1 MNEQEKR
8 ATDSS
13 VCFGSCRL
21 DVKQVQVWRDH
32 HEVKLTGKAFAVLC
46 YFVDHPGQLVTKDDL
61 FAAAWPETI
70 ISDATLASCIQE
82 VRQALGDDAK
92 QPRYIETVHR
102 RGFRFIAEVVSD
114 QLSVVS
120 QDNGVGSQEA
130 EASQNSKVKTQKPAL
145 SVVEGAK
152 VENSLESSVQSPES
166 EEQKPVLTDLT
177 LDPRLSD
184 PRLQTL
190 DPDVS
195 APSST
200 MIAPRRWRWWQVLL
214 LLVVLVLGGGLVA
227 KWRLVRLV
235 AASYFPP
242 PAPEPLAL
250 PLPDKPSLVVLP
262 LVNLSGDTSQE
273 YFSDGLTDDLISTL
287 AQFPDLF
294 IVARQSAFTY
304 KGKTIKEQDVGK
316 ELGVRY
322 VLTGSVRRAGGQ
334 VRVNVQIVDAIT
346 GGHLWVEQYE
356 RAFADLF
363 TLQDEI
369 VRKIATTMK
378 LQLENWKYGGSLLRK
393 TTPSMEAWD
402 ALLRGQESYWSLTP
416 EGNLRARQLYEKAVT
431 LDPQY
436 ALAYACIG
444 WTYFLEWVMQWNPD
458 PQNLERAL
466 EYGQKA
472 VALDDLLPESHHLLA
487 EVYARNGQLERALSE
502 IELAINL
509 APNYADSYNVQ
520 AEILILAGR
529 PTEALQSIQQAIRL
543 SPPTPPAY
551 LFMLGWVY
559 HVTERYAES
568 ITALKQF
575 LVWIPFHPGVYPL
588 LVYNYTAQWIIQQS
602 HDPKLLDQAYDAAQN
617 AIALSAALPWSH
629 TALGFVYLWQK
640 QYDRAIAA
648 FEQAVVLDENFVCGQ
663 MQLAFGLSQVGRVE
677 EAVQVGER
685 ALSLKALPSDDLC
698 LYGVASAYA
707 LAGRLEEAAALYL
720 RMLRQFPNSL
730 GFHLHLAA
738 IYSELGRETEA
749 QAAAAE
755 VLRLNPK
762 FSLEVH
768 RQRVPLKDPAV
779 LERHIAA
786 LRKAGLR

>member
-1 MNEQEKR
+1 MR
-8 ATDSS
+8 
-13 VCFGSCRL
+13 
-21 DVKQVQVWRDH
+21 
-32 HEVKLTGKAFAVLC
+32 
-46 YFVDHPGQLVTKDDL
+46 
-61 FAAAWPETI
+61 
-70 ISDATLASCIQE
+70 
-82 VRQALGDDAK
+82 
-92 QPRYIETVHR
+92 
-102 RGFRFIAEVVSD
+102 
-114 QLSVVS
+114 
-120 QDNGVGSQEA
+120 
-130 EASQNSKVKTQKPAL
+130 
-145 SVVEGAK
+145 VE
-152 VENSLESSVQSPES
+152 
-166 EEQKPVLTDLT
+166 
-177 LDPRLSD
+177 
-184 PRLQTL
+184 
-190 DPDVS
+190 
-195 APSST
+195 
-200 MIAPRRWRWWQVLL
+200 
-214 LLVVLVLGGGLVA
+214 
-227 KWRLVRLV
+227 
-235 AASYFPP
+235 
-242 PAPEPLAL
+242 
-250 PLPDKPSLVVLP
+250 
-262 LVNLSGDTSQE
+262 
-273 YFSDGLTDDLISTL
+273 SDGFLI
-287 AQFPDLF
+287 
-294 IVARQSAFTY
+294 
-304 KGKTIKEQDVGK
+304 
-316 ELGVRY
+316 
-322 VLTGSVRRAGGQ
+322 
-334 VRVNVQIVDAIT
+334 
-346 GGHLWVEQYE
+346 
-356 RAFADLF
+356 
-363 TLQDEI
+363 
-369 VRKIATTMK
+369 
-378 LQLENWKYGGSLLRK
+378 
-393 TTPSMEAWD
+393 
-402 ALLRGQESYWSLTP
+402 
-416 EGNLRARQLYEKAVT
+416 
-431 LDPQY
+431 
-436 ALAYACIG
+436 
-444 WTYFLEWVMQWNPD
+444 QWNPD